1 MKYPVFKKACAAVP
15 IALLIVLTT
24 LPGTASADE
33 DPWKVRFAVV
43 SMNPSGDLFDV
54 PDDNET
60 IQYGSSSGVGFAI
73 DFEYRA
79 SRRLG
84 IDFGVISASPGFTV
98 AVDAEPLSVSAS
110 GDIRITPIY
119 AALNI
124 HLTPEGRFDLYL
136 GPLVAYVTYDR
147 FELVAGPELR
157 EGFSSEEDIGF
168 GAVLGLDIGL
178 GSGRWSL
185 TSAIRYLNTTLEAS
199 PSDGSAGTTDLD
211 PTIFSVGIG
220 YRF

>member
-1 MKYPVFKKACAAVP
+1 MRQPAFNRTCAAMA
-15 IALLIVLTT
+15 IALFVVLAA
-24 LPGTASADE
+24 LPGKASAAE

-43 SMNPSGDLFDV
+43 SMNPSGNLFDV

-60 IQYGSSSGVGFAI
+60 ISYGSSSGVGFAI

-79 SRRLG
+79 SRLLG
-84 IDFGVISASPGFTV
+84 IDFGMISASPGFTV
-98 AVDAEPLSVSAS
+98 AVEDEPMSVSAR

-124 HLTPEGRFDLYL
+124 HLTPESRFDLYL
-136 GPLVAYVTYDR
+136 GPLVAYVTYDS
-147 FELVAGPELR
+147 FELVAGPEIR

-178 GSGRWSL
+178 GGGRWSV

-199 PSDGSAGTTDLD
+199 PSDGSSGTTDLD
-211 PTIFSVGIG
+211 PMIYSVGFG